1 MRQRK
6 SANGIVERFFIG
18 CSAFS
23 IRARARGRA
32 GSLRNT
38 QKTAALASVAL
49 GLVLVAGC
57 QMIRPPAKPTLFSH
71 ELKREQIVLHS
82 DFALAEHERL
92 VNELCAQRELIASK
106 LSLPTTDVP
115 IHVYLFASETAYYD
129 FLAQRFPGFPSRR
142 AIFVETEI
150 ELAVYAHRSDHLA
163 EDLRHEVTHG
173 YLHAALPH
181 LPLWLDEGLAEYFEV
196 GPTQHGLNGTHL
208 SQLTG
213 QATFQP
219 NLARLEQLTDA
230 ATMTQQHYAESWAW
244 VHFLLE
250 SDVDKT
256 HLLTDYLADLQQG
269 TTSTLSTQMQKRLAG
284 PELALLEHLQTL
296 K

>member
-1 MRQRK
+1 MQQ
-6 SANGIVERFFIG
+6 
-18 CSAFS
+18 
-23 IRARARGRA
+23 
-32 GSLRNT
+32 
-38 QKTAALASVAL
+38 QKTVRCYLASIT
-49 GLVLVAGC
+49 LVISLLAGC
-57 QMIRPPAKPTLFSH
+57 QTIRTSAKPTLFAH
-71 ELKREQIVLHS
+71 ELRREQIVLHR
-82 DFALAEHERL
+82 DFALADHQRL

-115 IHVYLFASETAYYD
+115 IHLYLFANDTQYYD
-129 FLAQRFPGFPSRR
+129 FLDQRFPGFPARR
-142 AIFVETEI
+142 AIFVETET

-196 GPTQHGLNGTHL
+196 GPTRQGLNGTHL
-208 SQLTG
+208 SQLTS

-219 NLARLEQLTDA
+219 NLPRLEQLTDA
-230 ATMTQQHYAESWAW
+230 ALMTQQDYAESWAW

-269 TTSTLSTQMQKRLAG
+269 TTSTLSTQMKKRLAG
-284 PELALLEHLQTL
+284 PELALLEHLSTL